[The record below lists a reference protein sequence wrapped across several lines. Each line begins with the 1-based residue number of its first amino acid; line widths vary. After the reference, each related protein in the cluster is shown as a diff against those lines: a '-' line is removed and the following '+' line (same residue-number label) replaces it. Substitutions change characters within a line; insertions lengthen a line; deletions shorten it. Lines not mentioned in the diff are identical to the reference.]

1 MQYQAPSDLLNDR
14 ILLITG
20 AGDGIG
26 KAAAKAFAAHGA
38 TVILLGRTI
47 HKLEQVYDE
56 IVAAGHPKPAIYPM
70 NLEGAAPKDFDD
82 LAATIKTEFG
92 QLHGLLHNA
101 AWMGANT
108 PIAMYDVE
116 IWYKV
121 MQVNLNAPFM
131 LTRACLPLMIEPG
144 NASIIF
150 TLDEKN
156 TAYWGA
162 YGVSKAAI
170 TGFMKILADE
180 MDTDKPVKVNA
191 IDPGP
196 VRTQM
201 RMHAFPGEDPNEN
214 PMPDDIMATYL
225 YLMGKDSDGEQGKI
239 FKLQD

>member
-1 MQYQAPSDLLNDR
+1 MQYQPPSDLLAER
-14 ILLITG
+14 IILVTG

-26 KAAAKAFAAHGA
+26 KAAAIAFAAHGA

-56 IVAAGHPKPAIYPM
+56 IDSAAYPTPAIYPM
-70 NLEGAAPKDFDD
+70 NLEGAAPKDYED

-108 PIAMYDVE
+108 PIELYDVE
-116 IWYKV
+116 IWFKV
-121 MQVNLNAPFM
+121 MQVNLNAPFI
-131 LTRACLPLMIEPG
+131 LTQACLPLMKSPG

-150 TLDEKN
+150 TVDDK
-156 TAYWGA
+156 TSVYWGA
-162 YGVSKAAI
+162 YGVSKSAI

-196 VRTQM
+196 VRTAM
-201 RMHAFPGEDPNEN
+201 RMKAFPGEDPNDLPN
-214 PMPDDIMATYL
+214 PEDIMATYL
-225 YLMGKDSDGEQGKI
+225 YLMGKDSDGEQGKV
-239 FKLQD
+239 FQAQD

>member
-1 MQYQAPSDLLNDR
+1 MQYQAPDDLLKDR
-14 ILLITG
+14 VVLITG

-26 KAAAKAFAAHGA
+26 RTVAKAYAAHGA

-56 IVAAGHPKPAIYPM
+56 IVAADHPTPAIYPM
-70 NLEGAAPKDFDD
+70 NLEGAAPKDFED

-108 PIAMYDVE
+108 PMALYDIE
-116 IWYKV
+116 TWYKV
-121 MQVNLNAPFM
+121 MQVNLNAPFI
-131 LTRACLPLMIEPG
+131 LTRACLPLMNELG
-144 NASIIF
+144 DASIIF
-150 TLDEKN
+150 TVDDKT

-180 MDTDKPVKVNA
+180 LDTEKRVKVNA

-196 VRTQM
+196 VRTAL
-201 RMHAFPGEDPNEN
+201 RMKAFPGQDPNDMTPPEEV
-214 PMPDDIMATYL
+214 MATYL
-225 YLMGKDSDGEQGKI
+225 YLMGKDSNEEQGKI
-239 FKLQD
+239 FLAQE